1 MQKLATTEFPIL
13 DVLKERW
20 SPRAY
25 ANRPLESDKLWSLL
39 EAARWSPS
47 AANEQPWSFLVAL
60 KGEPGFDKLVS
71 TLSGSNLQWAPNA
84 SALIL
89 SIAKLTRSNGA
100 PNRHAHYD
108 VGQAVAHLSV
118 QAGAMGLSVR
128 QMGGFDAAKT
138 RELFA
143 IPEGYDPVTILAVG
157 YFGDLDQLDADL
169 RERELSE
176 RKRKP
181 LSEMVF
187 KEQFGQAV
195 SPPVPAKV

>member
-25 ANRPLESDKLWSLL
+25 ANKPLEADKLWSLL

-47 AANEQPWSFLVAL
+47 AANEQPWAFLVAL
-60 KGEPGFDKLVS
+60 KGEPTFDKLAA
-71 TLSGSNLQWAPNA
+71 TLSGSNQQWAPNA

-100 PNRHAHYD
+100 PNRHAYYD

-157 YFGDLDQLDADL
+157 YFGELDQLADDL